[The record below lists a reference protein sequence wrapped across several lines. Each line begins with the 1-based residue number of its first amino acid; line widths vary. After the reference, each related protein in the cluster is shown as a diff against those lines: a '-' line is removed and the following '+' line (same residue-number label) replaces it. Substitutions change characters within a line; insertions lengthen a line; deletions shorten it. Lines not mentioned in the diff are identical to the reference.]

1 MKIKR
6 FDTQQITLAAILT
19 AIVVVLQLIANF
31 VQPVPGVSITFVLV
45 PVIIGAAL
53 LGVWAGAWLG
63 FIFGAVV
70 LIGGASVFLAIS
82 WPGTVIT
89 VLVKGCCAGLAA
101 GLTYRLLERF
111 NQYLAVFAAAIV
123 CPVVNTGL
131 FLVGC
136 RVFFWNTIKEWGNA
150 AGFKNPFVYMILGL
164 AGINF
169 LIELGINM
177 LLAPTILRI
186 INLRKQKK
194 NRNHV
199 GFLLP

>member
-1 MKIKR
+1 MKTKR
-6 FDTQQITLAAILT
+6 FNTQQITLAAILT

-63 FIFGAVV
+63 LIFGAVV
-70 LIGGASVFLAIS
+70 LIGGASYFLAIS
-82 WPGTVIT
+82 WPGTVFT

-101 GLTYRLLERF
+101 GLTYRLLERI
-111 NQYLAVFAAAIV
+111 NQYFAVFAAAFV
-123 CPVVNTGL
+123 CPIVNTGL

-136 RVFFWNTIKEWGNA
+136 RLFFWETIKEWGIA
-150 AGFKNPFVYMILGL
+150 AGFKNPFAYMILGL

-169 LIELGINM
+169 LIELGINL

-194 NRNHV
+194 NSK
-199 GFLLP
+199 

>member
-194 NRNHV
+194 NRK
-199 GFLLP
+199 

>member
-1 MKIKR
+1 MKTKR
-6 FDTQQITLAAILT
+6 FDTRQITLAAILT
-19 AIVVVLQLIANF
+19 AIVVVLQLIANY

-53 LGVWAGAWLG
+53 LGVWVGAWLG

-111 NQYLAVFAAAIV
+111 NQYLAVFAAAII

-136 RVFFWNTIKEWGNA
+136 RLFFWETIQSWGAA
-150 AGFKNPFVYMILGL
+150 AGYENTFAFMILGL
-164 AGINF
+164 AGVNF

-194 NRNHV
+194 NSK
-199 GFLLP
+199 

>member
-1 MKIKR
+1 MKTKR

-101 GLTYRLLERF
+101 GLIYRLLERF

-150 AGFKNPFVYMILGL
+150 AGFKNPFAYMILGL

-194 NRNHV
+194 NRK
-199 GFLLP
+199 